1 VTVLSGADIGR
12 GCIIGAGSVVRGT
25 IPDHA
30 IAVGVP
36 ARVIGSTQ
44 EAPA

>member
-1 VTVLSGADIGR
+1 VFLDGCSVGS
-12 GCIIGAGSVVRGT
+12 GCIIGAGAVVRGH

-36 ARVIGSTQ
+36 ARVVRIRQ
-44 EAPA
+44 